1 MSSDIAGARRSDR
14 PLREWGLWS
23 QLPADARRALSER
36 GIASIYDAS
45 LRDDV
50 VAIIEDVRAR
60 GDAAV
65 LDALRRFD
73 GCDFAPDGLR
83 ITDEEFDAAGAA
95 TSPSV
100 LDALADAIAHLRR
113 FNEKVCERGDWSF
126 ESDPGLVVGE
136 RVTPIESAGL
146 FVPSGKGSFPSV
158 LVQLAVP
165 ALVAGVTSVVIVV
178 PPLPGGA
185 GSVDPAVLA
194 ACRLLGLRDVFRVNG
209 PAGIAAL
216 AFGTESIPKVR
227 LVVGPG
233 SPAVTCAQVEVQ
245 RFGTVTTMVLGPT
258 ESLVIADE
266 TTDVRLLSFD
276 LVNEAEHGSDST
288 SLLVTPSEAL
298 VDPIQREVAAR
309 LIELPEPRRS
319 YAADA
324 LGVNGGVIV
333 VDDLAEAATVAN
345 AFGPEHLQIA
355 LRHPED
361 VLDRITNAGEILV
374 GQQTPFSSAN
384 YVLGCPASLP
394 TSGFAKVSS
403 GVTAATFLKRTAIAS
418 MTADALRRVTPS
430 IVALARH
437 EGFPAHEAAALAR
450 DE

>member
-1 MSSDIAGARRSDR
+1 MSSDTTGARRSDR
-14 PLREWGLWS
+14 PLREWGRWS
-23 QLPADARRALSER
+23 QLPADARRAFSER
-36 GIASIYDAS
+36 GIASIYDEA

-50 VAIIEDVRAR
+50 VAITEDVRAR

-73 GCDFAPDGLR
+73 GCDLAPDGLR

-95 TSPSV
+95 TSPAV

-178 PPLPGGA
+178 PPLPGRA

-309 LIELPEPRRS
+309 LIELPEPRRN

-418 MTADALRRVTPS
+418 MTADALRHLTPS

-450 DE
+450 G

>member
-1 MSSDIAGARRSDR
+1 MSNHAPGAPSPDR
-14 PLREWGLWS
+14 PLREWGRWS
-23 QLPADARRALSER
+23 EIASDARRAIVDR
-36 GIASIYDAS
+36 GIDSIYDETF
-45 LRDDV
+45 RDDI

-73 GCDFAPDGLR
+73 GCELAADGLR
-83 ITDEEFDAAGAA
+83 LSEEEIDAGTAA
-95 TSPSV
+95 TSREV
-100 LDALADAIAHLRR
+100 LDALADAIVHLRR

-165 ALVAGVTSVVIVV
+165 ALVAGVPRVVVAV
-178 PPLPGGA
+178 PPLPGG
-185 GSVDPAVLA
+185 GGDVDPAVLA
-194 ACRLLGLRDVFRVNG
+194 ACRLLGLDDVFRVNG

-216 AFGTESIPKVR
+216 SFGTESIPKVR

-258 ESLVIADE
+258 ESLIVADDS
-266 TTDVRLLSFD
+266 TDVRLLAFD
-276 LVNEAEHGSDST
+276 LLNEAEHGSDST
-288 SLLVTPSEAL
+288 SMLVTPSATL
-298 VDPIQREVAAR
+298 VETIQHEVATLLAQ
-309 LIELPEPRRS
+309 LPEPRRT

-324 LGVNGGVIV
+324 LGINGGAIV
-333 VDDLAEAATVAN
+333 VDDLEEAATVAN
-345 AFGPEHLQIA
+345 AFGPEHLQLA
-355 LRHPED
+355 LGNPD
-361 VLDRITNAGEILV
+361 TVLARIRNAGEILV

-403 GVTAATFLKRTAIAS
+403 GITADTFRKRTAIAS
-418 MTADALRRVTPS
+418 MTADAMRHVTPS

-450 DE
+450 GE